1 MLFTII
7 QAWSQDLG
15 RPGGGGL
22 LHTKYRYMYVHTYN
36 ISDDIS
42 LLCPTISGLNKM
54 VEIAEQYAAEYSIIF
69 NASKSKLLCFN
80 ESGCNRSSK
89 CVTVNGDRIR
99 PSDSVIHLGHYVSP

>member
-1 MLFTII
+1 
-7 QAWSQDLG
+7 
-15 RPGGGGL
+15 
-22 LHTKYRYMYVHTYN
+22 MYVHTYN

-99 PSDSVIHLGHYVSP
+99 PSDSDSSWPLCLSLVVFVVYVVRTQS